1 MCTRAILRQFDDS
14 AVDTHGYG
22 TTYLQRD
29 QELVG
34 LSLTSRSRFPRF
46 PPSSFRITTIEQPSQ
61 TQIAAAITELQTEVR
76 RQAEVI
82 QQQGNE
88 LLLLRTRPSIKTKS
102 SLLDPEKF
110 NGQVHKFDTWLPSIK
125 AKLRVDGEAISD
137 PTAQFYYVYLN
148 LDSHVQAMV
157 LPQLS
162 QAEDDQT
169 WAYTSILD

>member
-1 MCTRAILRQFDDS
+1 M
-14 AVDTHGYG
+14 
-22 TTYLQRD
+22 
-29 QELVG
+29 
-34 LSLTSRSRFPRF
+34 
-46 PPSSFRITTIEQPSQ
+46 EQPSQ
-61 TQIAAAITELQTEVR
+61 TQITAAIAELQTEVR

-88 LLLLRTRPSIKTKS
+88 LLLLRTRPSTKTKS
-102 SLLDPEKF
+102 SLPDPEKF

-125 AKLRVDGEAISD
+125 AKLRVDGEAIGD

-162 QAEDDQT
+162 
-169 WAYTSILD
+169 